1 MPKKFKG
8 ENTRVTAAKE
18 RKAAH
23 QAEIA
28 SKKQVEKERKESQEW
43 GVGAKNTSKQEAQRI
58 KKALLA
64 KKNEAA
70 KLLEQEEKELSKY
83 KPILKPPKVTG
94 EEKKAIKRTQ
104 KQEVTSEERRVIPEY
119 SASNIED
126 AIDLLSVATEASFP
140 NGNLN
145 SVGISNAS
153 NNIIEKH
160 PEKRFKAALA
170 AYEEREM
177 PRLKKENPGLR
188 YTQLNELLFKNFQ
201 KSPENPFNQTNIIQ
215 YNSSRE
221 EQKNLI
227 ETTIKNVEDRLKI

>member
-94 EEKKAIKRTQ
+94 EEVPVKRTQ

-201 KSPENPFNQTNIIQ
+201 